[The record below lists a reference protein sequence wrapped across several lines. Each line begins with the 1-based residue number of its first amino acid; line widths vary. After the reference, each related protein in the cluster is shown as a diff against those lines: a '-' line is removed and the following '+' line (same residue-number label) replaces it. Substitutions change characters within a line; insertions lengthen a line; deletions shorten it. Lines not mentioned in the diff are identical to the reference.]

1 MNRASITVK
10 AGERMK
16 KIKNL
21 FAATRLKQEFANR
34 RNKLYRVAYS
44 WCHNSSLAD
53 DLVQETMLKAMK
65 NVDNL
70 RNQATLDTWLYR
82 ILLNNWH
89 DYLRVQG
96 RNVELYDVGDESQ
109 QEHADNYQQ
118 SQIVGRVRAS
128 VERLPM
134 SLREVI
140 TLADFAG
147 FSYAEIAEIVGI
159 PIGTVMSR
167 LYRARQNLKEQLLD
181 LAGEGEL
188 PVKLMRVK

>member
-1 MNRASITVK
+1 
-10 AGERMK
+10 MK

-21 FAATRLKQEFANR
+21 FAATRLKQEFADR
-34 RNKLYRVAYS
+34 RTKLYRVAYS
-44 WCHNSSLAD
+44 WCHNTALAD
-53 DLVQETMLKAMK
+53 DLVQETMLKAIK
-65 NVDNL
+65 KVDSL

-96 RNVELYDVGDESQ
+96 RNVELYDIGDESQ
-109 QEHADNYQQ
+109 PEQADNYQQ
-118 SQIVGRVRAS
+118 SQIVGRVRSS

-134 SLREVI
+134 SLREVV

-147 FSYAEIAEIVGI
+147 FSYAEIAEIVDI

-167 LYRARQNLKEQLLD
+167 LYRARQKLKEQLLD
-181 LAGEGEL
+181 LAGEGKL

>member
-1 MNRASITVK
+1 
-10 AGERMK
+10 MK
-16 KIKNL
+16 TIKNL
-21 FAATRLKQEFANR
+21 FAASRLRQEFAQR
-34 RNKLYRVAYS
+34 RDKLYRVAFS
-44 WCHNSSLAD
+44 WCHNASLAD

-65 NVDNL
+65 KADSL
-70 RNQATLDTWLYR
+70 RDQSTLDTWLYR

-89 DYLRVQG
+89 DHLRAQG
-96 RNVELYDVGDESQ
+96 RNTELFDVGDDNQ
-109 QEHADNYQQ
+109 VEHADSYQQ

-134 SLREVI
+134 SLREVV

-147 FSYAEIAEIVGI
+147 FSYAEIAEIVDI

-181 LAGEGEL
+181 LAGDGKL
-188 PVKLMRVK
+188 PVRLMRVK

>member
-1 MNRASITVK
+1 MN
-10 AGERMK
+10 

-21 FAATRLKQEFANR
+21 FAATRLKQEFADR
-34 RNKLYRVAYS
+34 RTKLYRVAYS
-44 WCHNSSLAD
+44 WCHNTALAD
-53 DLVQETMLKAMK
+53 DLVQETMLKAIK
-65 NVDNL
+65 KVDSL

-109 QEHADNYQQ
+109 LEHADNYQQ
-118 SQIVGRVRAS
+118 SQIVGRVRSS

-134 SLREVI
+134 SLREVV

-147 FSYAEIAEIVGI
+147 FSYAEIAEIVDI

-167 LYRARQNLKEQLLD
+167 LYRARQKLKEQLLD
-181 LAGEGEL
+181 LAGEGKL

>member
-1 MNRASITVK
+1 
-10 AGERMK
+10 MK
-16 KIKNL
+16 TIKNL

-34 RNKLYRVAYS
+34 RSKLYRVAYS
-44 WCHNSSLAD
+44 WCHNSALAD

-65 NVDNL
+65 NVDRL
-70 RNQATLDTWLYR
+70 RNQATLNTWLYR
-82 ILLNNWH
+82 ILLNTWH

-96 RNVELYDVGDESQ
+96 RNVELFDISDESQ
-109 QEHADNYQQ
+109 SEHADSYQQ
-118 SQIVGRVRAS
+118 SQIVNRVRSS
-128 VERLPM
+128 VEQLPM
-134 SLREVI
+134 PLREVV

-147 FSYAEIAEIVGI
+147 FSYAEIAEIVDI

-181 LAGEGEL
+181 LAGEGKL

>member
-1 MNRASITVK
+1 
-10 AGERMK
+10 MK

-21 FAATRLKQEFANR
+21 FAAARLKQEFADR

-44 WCHNSSLAD
+44 WCHNHSLAD
-53 DLVQETMLKAMK
+53 DLVQETMLKAI
-65 NVDNL
+65 NHAGNL
-70 RNQATLDTWLYR
+70 REQATMDTWLYR

-89 DYLRVQG
+89 DYLRIQG
-96 RNVELYDVGDESQ
+96 RNTELYDVSD
-109 QEHADNYQQ
+109 DNQPGHDDSYQL

-134 SLREVI
+134 PLREVV

-147 FSYAEIAEIVGI
+147 FSYAEIAEIVDI

-167 LYRARQNLKEQLLD
+167 LFRARQNLKEQLLD
-181 LAGEGEL
+181 LAGEGKL
-188 PVKLMRVK
+188 PVRLMRVK

>member
-1 MNRASITVK
+1 
-10 AGERMK
+10 MK
-16 KIKNL
+16 NINNL
-21 FAATRLKQEFANR
+21 FTSRRLKQEFANR

-44 WCHNSSLAD
+44 WCHNTSLAD
-53 DLVQETMLKAMK
+53 DLVQETMLKAMR
-65 NVDNL
+65 NADNL

-109 QEHADNYQQ
+109 AEHADNYQQ
-118 SQIVGRVRAS
+118 SQIVGRVRSS

-134 SLREVI
+134 PLREVVA
-140 TLADFAG
+140 LADFAG
-147 FSYAEIAEIVGI
+147 FSYAEIAENVDI

-167 LYRARQNLKEQLLD
+167 LHRARQKLKGRLLD
-181 LAGEGEL
+181 LSAREGCQ
-188 PVKLMRVK
+188 VRQ

>member
-1 MNRASITVK
+1 
-10 AGERMK
+10 MK
-16 KIKNL
+16 TIQNL
-21 FAATRLKQEFANR
+21 FAAARLKQEFANR
-34 RNKLYRVAYS
+34 RDKLYRVAYS
-44 WCHNSSLAD
+44 WCHNASLAD
-53 DLVQETMLKAMK
+53 DLVQDTMLKAMK
-65 NVDNL
+65 KADSL

-96 RNVELYDVGDESQ
+96 RHTELFDVGDENLP
-109 QEHADNYQQ
+109 EHADSYQQ

-134 SLREVI
+134 SLREVV

-147 FSYAEIAEIVGI
+147 FSYAEIAEIVDI

-167 LYRARQNLKEQLLD
+167 LYTARRH
-181 LAGEGEL
+181 LARVIEEETGERG
-188 PVKLMRVK
+188 

>member
-1 MNRASITVK
+1 
-10 AGERMK
+10 MK
-16 KIKNL
+16 TIKNL
-21 FAATRLKQEFANR
+21 FAATRLRQEFADR

-44 WCHNSSLAD
+44 WCHNVSLAD
-53 DLVQETMLKAMK
+53 DLVQETMLKALK
-65 NVDNL
+65 NADSL
-70 RNQATLDTWLYR
+70 RNQATLDTWMYR

-96 RNVELYDVGDESQ
+96 RNVELYDVSDDKQ
-109 QEHADNYQQ
+109 QEHTDNYQQ
-118 SQIVGRVRAS
+118 SQIVGRVRS
-128 VERLPM
+128 SIERLPM

-147 FSYAEIAEIVGI
+147 FSYAEIAEIVDI

-181 LAGEGEL
+181 LADDGKL
-188 PVKLMRVK
+188 PVRLMRVK

>member
-1 MNRASITVK
+1 
-10 AGERMK
+10 MK

-21 FAATRLKQEFANR
+21 FAAARLRQEFADR

-44 WCHNSSLAD
+44 WCHNSALAD

-65 NVDNL
+65 KADSL
-70 RNQATLDTWLYR
+70 RNHATLDTWLYR

-89 DYLRVQG
+89 DHLRVQG
-96 RNVELYDVGDESQ
+96 RNVELFDVGDDKQ
-109 QEHADNYQQ
+109 LDHTDNYQQ
-118 SQIVGRVRAS
+118 SQIVGRVRSS

-134 SLREVI
+134 NLREVV

-147 FSYAEIAEIVGI
+147 FSYAEIAEIVDI

-167 LYRARQNLKEQLLD
+167 LYRGRQNLKEQLLD
-181 LAGEGEL
+181 LASEGKL

>member
-1 MNRASITVK
+1 
-10 AGERMK
+10 MK

-21 FAATRLKQEFANR
+21 FAATRLRQEFAER
-34 RNKLYRVAYS
+34 RDKLYRVAFS
-44 WCHNSSLAD
+44 WCHNAALAD

-65 NVDNL
+65 NADSL
-70 RNQATLDTWLYR
+70 RNRATLDTWLYR

-89 DYLRVQG
+89 DHLRVQG
-96 RNVELYDVGDESQ
+96 RHTEFYEIGDENQ
-109 QEHADNYQQ
+109 AEHADSYQR

-134 SLREVI
+134 SLREVV

-147 FSYAEIAEIVGI
+147 FSYAEIAEIVDI

-181 LAGEGEL
+181 LAGEGKL
-188 PVKLMRVK
+188 PVRLMRVK

>member
-1 MNRASITVK
+1 
-10 AGERMK
+10 MK
-16 KIKNL
+16 TIKNL

-44 WCHNSSLAD
+44 WCHDTSLAD
-53 DLVQETMLKAMK
+53 DLVQETMLKAMR
-65 NVDNL
+65 NADGL

-89 DYLRVQG
+89 DYLRIQG

-109 QEHADNYQQ
+109 PEHTDNYQQ
-118 SQIVGRVRAS
+118 SQIVARVRSS

-134 SLREVI
+134 SLREVV

-147 FSYAEIAEIVGI
+147 FSYAEIADIVDI

-167 LYRARQNLKEQLLD
+167 LYRARQNLKKQLLD
-181 LAGEGEL
+181 FAGEGKL
-188 PVKLMRVK
+188 PVRLLRIK

>member
-1 MNRASITVK
+1 
-10 AGERMK
+10 MK

-21 FAATRLKQEFANR
+21 FAAARLRQEFADR

-44 WCHNSSLAD
+44 WCHNSALAD

-65 NVDNL
+65 KSDSL
-70 RNQATLDTWLYR
+70 RNHATMDTWLYR

-89 DYLRVQG
+89 DHLRVQG
-96 RNVELYDVGDESQ
+96 RNVELFDVGDDKQ
-109 QEHADNYQQ
+109 LEHDDNYQQ
-118 SQIVGRVRAS
+118 SQIVGRVRSS

-134 SLREVI
+134 NLREVV

-147 FSYAEIAEIVGI
+147 FSYAEIAEIVDI

-167 LYRARQNLKEQLLD
+167 LYRGRQNLKEQLLD
-181 LAGEGEL
+181 LAGEGKL

>member
-1 MNRASITVK
+1 MRT
-10 AGERMK
+10 
-16 KIKNL
+16 IKNL
-21 FAATRLKQEFANR
+21 FAASRLRQEFADR
-34 RNKLYRVAYS
+34 RDKLYRVAFS
-44 WCHNSSLAD
+44 WCHNGSLAD

-65 NVDNL
+65 KSDSL
-70 RNQATLDTWLYR
+70 RDQSTLDTWLYR

-89 DYLRVQG
+89 DHLRAQG
-96 RNVELYDVGDESQ
+96 RNTELFDVGDDNQ
-109 QEHADNYQQ
+109 PEHADSYQQ

-134 SLREVI
+134 SLREVV

-147 FSYAEIAEIVGI
+147 FSYAEIADIVDI

-181 LAGEGEL
+181 LAGEGKL
-188 PVKLMRVK
+188 PVRLMRVK